1 MKVLL
6 GGMETFHYKMGG
18 QQEEQR
24 LDSTEPTLSTVP
36 ATPPAVTWLPL
47 QRVAPWWHTVLL
59 VAFILGMSATSSQRL
74 NTTVSRHGRLAM
86 YVPTIIAEWLMVLY
100 VVWGLRK
107 TGTRLRE
114 VIGGKWETPEDFLLD
129 FALAIGTWIT
139 IILALAVLAMALGL
153 TKGPYVEEAKKQ
165 IYVLLPQTGVE
176 IAAWTV
182 LCATAGF
189 CEELIFRGYLLRQ
202 FGALLGATWLA
213 VAAQAVV
220 FGLAHGYEG
229 WQRMIMIAIE
239 GVVLAALA
247 LWRKSLRPGMGAHF
261 TQDFVSGM
269 LGRLAGKML
278 K

>member
-1 MKVLL
+1 M
-6 GGMETFHYKMGG
+6 
-18 QQEEQR
+18 
-24 LDSTEPTLSTVP
+24 DPTLSTAP
-36 ATPPAVTWLPL
+36 ATPATPSWSALR
-47 QRVAPWWHTVLL
+47 RVAPWWHTALL
-59 VAFILGMSATSSQRL
+59 VIFILGMSATSSQRMSA
-74 NTTVSRHGRLAM
+74 TITRHGRLAM
-86 YVPTIIAEWLMVLY
+86 YVPTIIVEWLMVLY
-100 VVWGLRK
+100 VVWGMRK
-107 TGTRLRE
+107 TGTKVRE

-129 FALAIGTWIT
+129 FALAVGTWIV
-139 IILALAVLAMALGL
+139 IIMVLAVLALALGL
-153 TKGPYVEEAKKQ
+153 TKGANIEEAKKS
-165 IYVLLPQTGVE
+165 IYALLPQTGAE

-202 FGALLGATWLA
+202 FGALFGAMWLG

-229 WQRMIMIAIE
+229 WQRMVLIAVE

-269 LGRLAGKML
+269 LGRVAGKLL